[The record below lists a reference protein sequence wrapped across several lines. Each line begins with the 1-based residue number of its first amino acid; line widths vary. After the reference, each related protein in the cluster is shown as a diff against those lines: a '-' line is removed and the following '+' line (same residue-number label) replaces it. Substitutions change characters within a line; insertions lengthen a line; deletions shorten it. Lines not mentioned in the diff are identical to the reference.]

1 MKKTA
6 VGELAAYIRAQNV
19 SVEICG
25 DLNTQI
31 SGFSSLNHYNP
42 GSLTWIKGQANAD
55 LNKIKLT
62 AVVCPPDVDVD
73 AEVKLITD
81 NPKDVFFK
89 AVDYLDGCEPVTGIA
104 QTAVFGKNVQIG
116 ERVFIGE
123 YCCIGDNVQIGDDT
137 RIEAHVVLKRNV
149 KLGKRCVVKAGA
161 IIGGAGFGYSKT
173 DHGYRKVSHHGSV
186 AVGDD
191 VEIGSN
197 TCIDRGTIDDTVIE
211 DGVKIDNLCY
221 IAHNV
226 TIGKNSC
233 VAACCAICGSV
244 SVGREVYI
252 APHAAIL
259 NQMQVEDGAVIGMGA
274 GVLNDIPPDTV
285 NIGFPAKTI
294 RSRTE
299 ADWKKY

>member
-1 MKKTA
+1 MKKIA
-6 VGELAAYIRAQNV
+6 VQELAAYIRAQNTD
-19 SVEICG
+19 VEIYG
-25 DLNTQI
+25 NPNTEI

-55 LNKIKLT
+55 VNKIKLT
-62 AVVCPPDVDVD
+62 AVVCPPNVEVD

-89 AVDYLDGCEPVTGIA
+89 AVDYLDDCESAFGIA
-104 QTAVFGKNVQIG
+104 KTAVVGQNVQIG
-116 ERVFIGE
+116 ERVSIGD

-137 RIEAHVVLKRNV
+137 RIEAHVVLERNV
-149 KLGKRCVVKAGA
+149 KIGKRCVVKAGA

-173 DHGYRKVSHHGSV
+173 DYGYRKVSHHGSV
-186 AVGDD
+186 FVGDD
-191 VEIGSN
+191 VDIGSN
-197 TCIDRGTIDDTVIE
+197 TCIDRGTIDDTVIG

-233 VAACCAICGSV
+233 IAACSAVCGSV
-244 SVGREVYI
+244 SIGQNVYI
-252 APHAAIL
+252 APNASIL
-259 NQMQVEDGAVIGMGA
+259 NQMQIEDGAVIGMGA
-274 GVLNDIPPDTV
+274 GVLNHVASNTV
-285 NIGFPAKTI
+285 NIGFPAGTI
-294 RSRTE
+294 RNRTE